1 MSVTD
6 NRVVN
11 ASQNSP
17 GLLTASG
24 IPCTLIRDFLA
35 GKVDA
40 SLLPEPNWGPI
51 GKEVY
56 ERTYSRHVPLLD
68 ATGAVVGARRETW
81 AETVRRVV
89 NGSLSYI
96 DPEHWQ
102 TDEDVDLFD
111 LIYHFKAIPA
121 GRHLWVTGTDV
132 AHFSKNCWASGHV
145 ERTSAHFAF
154 LASRLFEGG
163 GVGSNYSADLLA
175 ATSPIVGTLDLSFAC
190 HPEHEDYDKVA
201 AVVGE
206 GLDTVTPSAPRRAAG
221 IAIHQGSLYAGSI
234 NAGVIRTS
242 TLMVVDDSREG
253 WVDVWSRLIDLS
265 TQPGHHT
272 VKVDVSNVR
281 PYGATLKT
289 FGGTASGPEALVVS
303 SLAITAVLNQA
314 AQRGGPLTG
323 MEAMQID
330 HEIAS
335 AVVAGGSRRSA
346 RMSLMSWK
354 DPQIMEFIHC
364 KSDPAMHWT
373 TNISVEIDNDFHAA
387 LADPAHALH
396 DLAEA
401 VLAEVAVGM
410 ARDGEPGMVD
420 TSAHSADEPMP
431 IRITNPCLTGD
442 AWIQTADGLR
452 QVVDLVGQGK
462 ITLLVND
469 EEWETTANGFF
480 QTGIKQV
487 VELDVDGTTLRVTPD
502 HLVSTP
508 DGWRPA
514 GEILPGDV
522 VDVTDS
528 LGNTWGGSGTEAEG
542 YLLGHL
548 VGDGYFSPPNPNG
561 VPGPASLC
569 AWRSDAGSEST
580 KAAILQ
586 AIADAG
592 LKHRADWAGWGPAT
606 PDRQQLHSAAIRDL
620 AAKFGIVRH
629 HKTVTDGVMAASSEF
644 IVGFLRGLFDTDGH
658 VEGSSTAGG
667 VSVRL
672 GQSDAEFLGKVRV
685 LLLSLGI
692 RSAVRDGTKER
703 YADLPGGTYW
713 CKDSYRL
720 IIAGAQVERF
730 AKVIGFNDDVEAA
743 KLAAST
749 STMRRGF
756 YVKPSVGTVRSVN
769 AGAAEPVFDCQVPGL
784 HAFVANGTIIHN
796 CSEAS
801 LQSYGSD
808 QGIYGESCNLG
819 SVDLA
824 AFGTDTFSAH
834 RAFELMARFLYRAT
848 LNAHPDPAAHT
859 IEATNRRIGVGIM
872 GLQGWVAA
880 HGYRLSELASSD
892 DLAELLTDFRY
903 SVRLAADQL
912 ACELGLPCPVKVTAV
927 APTGTIAQLGGT
939 TPGIHPVYARHFV
952 RRVRYQDTDRALPEL
967 AAAGHKIV
975 DDIYAA
981 NTKVVEFI
989 MRDTILD
996 QFPASLIEQADELS
1010 VGQFFDLIAVVQR
1023 TFCGPLDG
1031 QAVSATAQIAPG
1043 GDAGELARQI
1053 RSRLGAMKGFT
1064 VFPATSRPL
1073 QPYEAL
1079 SEDEYQAAKMA
1090 GLVALSGDSNS
1101 GECAG
1106 GSCPIR

>member
-102 TDEDVDLFD
+102 TDEPEDLFD
-111 LIYHFKAIPA
+111 LIYNFKAIPA

-132 AHFSKNCWASGHV
+132 AHFSKNCWAAGHV
-145 ERTSAHFAF
+145 FRTSAHFAF

-163 GVGSNYSADLLA
+163 GVGSNYSADVLA

-221 IAIHQGSLYAGSI
+221 IAIHPGSLYAGSI

-303 SLAITAVLNQA
+303 SLAITAVLNRA
-314 AQRGGPLTG
+314 AARGGPLTG

-346 RMSLMSWK
+346 RMSLLSWK

-364 KSDPAMHWT
+364 KANPAMHWT
-373 TNISVEIDNDFHAA
+373 TNISVEIDDDFHAA

-396 DLAEA
+396 DRAEA

-431 IRITNPCLTGD
+431 IRITNPCS
-442 AWIQTADGLR
+442 
-452 QVVDLVGQGK
+452 
-462 ITLLVND
+462 
-469 EEWETTANGFF
+469 ET
-480 QTGIKQV
+480 
-487 VELDVDGTTLRVTPD
+487 
-502 HLVSTP
+502 
-508 DGWRPA
+508 
-514 GEILPGDV
+514 
-522 VDVTDS
+522 
-528 LGNTWGGSGTEAEG
+528 
-542 YLLGHL
+542 
-548 VGDGYFSPPNPNG
+548 
-561 VPGPASLC
+561 
-569 AWRSDAGSEST
+569 
-580 KAAILQ
+580 
-586 AIADAG
+586 
-592 LKHRADWAGWGPAT
+592 
-606 PDRQQLHSAAIRDL
+606 
-620 AAKFGIVRH
+620 
-629 HKTVTDGVMAASSEF
+629 
-644 IVGFLRGLFDTDGH
+644 
-658 VEGSSTAGG
+658 
-667 VSVRL
+667 
-672 GQSDAEFLGKVRV
+672 
-685 LLLSLGI
+685 
-692 RSAVRDGTKER
+692 
-703 YADLPGGTYW
+703 
-713 CKDSYRL
+713 
-720 IIAGAQVERF
+720 
-730 AKVIGFNDDVEAA
+730 
-743 KLAAST
+743 
-749 STMRRGF
+749 
-756 YVKPSVGTVRSVN
+756 
-769 AGAAEPVFDCQVPGL
+769 
-784 HAFVANGTIIHN
+784 
-796 CSEAS
+796 S
-801 LQSYGSD
+801 LQSYGPD
-808 QGIYGESCNLG
+808 QVIYGESCNLG

-880 HGYRLSELASSD
+880 HGRRLSELASSD

-1043 GDAGELARQI
+1043 GDAAELATQI
-1053 RSRLGAMKGFT
+1053 RSRLGVMKGFT
-1064 VFPATSRPL
+1064 VFPATTRPL

-1079 SEDEYQAAKMA
+1079 SEDEYQAAKLA